1 MTEMTYTLEAE
12 HDYYDEIEGSFASD
26 DDDLDRKEVARI
38 KRRYAAGDRWAW
50 CSTRVTVECG
60 SFTGESDWLGGCSYA
75 SEKDFKKS
83 DCYKDMQREARE
95 NLLNQLMEAHD
106 LYLALLAQEN
116 DLLTQEDE

>member
-1 MTEMTYTLEAE
+1 MTTIAYTLEAE
-12 HDYYDEIEGSFASD
+12 HDYYDEIEGSFASG

-38 KRRYAAGDRWAW
+38 KRRYTAGDRWAW
-50 CSTRVTVECG
+50 FATRVTVECG

-75 SEKDFKKS
+75 SEEDFKKS
-83 DCYKDMQREARE
+83 DYYKGMQREARE
-95 NLLNQLMEAHD
+95 NLLNQLKEAHD

>member
-1 MTEMTYTLEAE
+1 MPKMTYTLEAE
-12 HDYYDEIEGSFASD
+12 RDCYDEIEGSFALG

-50 CSTRVTVECG
+50 CITRVTVECG

-75 SEKDFKKS
+75 SEEDFKKS
-83 DCYKDMQREARE
+83 DYYKGMQREARE
-95 NLLNQLMEAHD
+95 NLLNQLKEAHD